1 MEVSTL
7 GAAALGTSPTRA
19 SSTQDDVLGNLDL
32 GDFLKLMIVELQ
44 NQDPLSPLENS
55 EILAQISQ
63 IRAIGATSE
72 LSDTLNAVLFGQN
85 IANAS
90 NLLGK
95 EVRALDEDGERV
107 SGIVDK
113 VTIAGGAV
121 LVHIGEK
128 TVELSNVSEILPN
141 E

>member
-1 MEVSTL
+1 MQVSTL
-7 GAAALGTSPTRA
+7 SAAAQGASSARA
-19 SSTQDDVLGNLDL
+19 SSTKDDVLGNLDL

-72 LSDTLNAVLFGQN
+72 LNDTLDAVLFGQN
-85 IANAS
+85 IANAT

-107 SGIVDK
+107 SGKVDK
-113 VTIAGGAV
+113 VTIAGGEV
-121 LVHIGEK
+121 QVHIGEK